1 MSIISVNNIT
11 KKFVIENKVNWF
23 KKSKKELNAI
33 KDLSFNIL
41 KGERVGFI
49 GPNGA
54 GKSTTIKML
63 TGLLLPDE
71 GSISVLGFE
80 PIKRQAPFLK
90 KIGVLFGNTSSL
102 WTDLTVLKN
111 FELLKVIYEIDNK
124 KFELKLKELV
134 LAFKIE
140 DLLKRTVKTLSLGQ
154 RMKCE
159 IVACFLHSPEVIFLD
174 EPSIGLDLN
183 SKNTIRNFI
192 LNYSELNNIT
202 VILTSHD
209 IFDIEEICNRL
220 IIIDEGKI
228 VLDDSI
234 NNIKNKYITKK
245 CIKITSSEKNIKWN
259 HHHTKVISIKPY
271 ESLIEV
277 NTDEI
282 SLKDVIIKIFDSTA
296 ILDISII
303 SQSLESIIK
312 NIYSKQND

>member
-1 MSIISVNNIT
+1 MNY
-11 KKFVIENKVNWF
+11 
-23 KKSKKELNAI
+23 
-33 KDLSFNIL
+33 
-41 KGERVGFI
+41 
-49 GPNGA
+49 
-54 GKSTTIKML
+54 
-63 TGLLLPDE
+63 LL
-71 GSISVLGFE
+71 
-80 PIKRQAPFLK
+80 LK